1 MAFVG
6 GLAQSTIV
14 TVGLIAIAIAILFF
28 FQVGELFGDLKGSIS
43 SAARRVARRHTS
55 GWLPVRRTTW
65 YAPSMTLTYVSTVD

>member
-14 TVGLIAIAIAILFF
+14 TVGLIAIAIAILF

-55 GWLPVRRTTW
+55 GWVPVRRTTW
-65 YAPSMTLTYVSTVD
+65 YAPSMPLTYVSTVD